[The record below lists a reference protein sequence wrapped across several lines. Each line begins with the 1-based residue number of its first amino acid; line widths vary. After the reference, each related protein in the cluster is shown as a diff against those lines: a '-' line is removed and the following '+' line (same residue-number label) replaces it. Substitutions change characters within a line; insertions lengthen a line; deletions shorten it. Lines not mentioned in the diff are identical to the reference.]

1 MTQNSCDRRSRS
13 RLASTSFRLEKLFAF
28 VFSSLFVAFQ
38 LLPSAVALAEEDE
51 VPPPPEA
58 ADEYYLQTFIITAYY
73 SPLLGQENYVT
84 GSYEGDITLNG
95 NGTNG
100 ADGTPVFP
108 GMIAAPKSYP
118 FGMKLYIPGVGL
130 TSIHDRGGAI
140 VTTGVRGNAYDRL
153 DVWMGHGDEG
163 LRRALG
169 WGKRTVEVRV
179 YGIKPEIEEAVYFD
193 QYLTVENVYTQTFLD
208 PLTFPDDLYYGS
220 SGDEILKMQQYL
232 ADWGYLS
239 EANGFYGADTAQALF
254 ELQSDYEIISD
265 PDELGAGHFGPA
277 TRRTFEKLI
286 DGGVTEGMAKLQK
299 GQTLMTK
306 YPKLFEEKKS
316 YGSAAGLGDSGET
329 VTMLQEDLQKLGFL
343 RMAPTG
349 FFGESTAHALYK
361 FQQAQ
366 GIVASETDSGA
377 GYLGPQTRSKLNAIL
392 GERYETKSL
401 MAYQREELEAGR
413 LSLMLPDHML
423 ASLPKKD

>member
-1 MTQNSCDRRSRS
+1 MVLKR
-13 RLASTSFRLEKLFAF
+13 LFAL
-28 VFSSLFVAFQ
+28 VFSSLFMALQ

-51 VPPPPEA
+51 VPPPPEE

-84 GSYEGDITLNG
+84 GSYEGDIRLNG

-118 FGMKLYIPGVGL
+118 FGMKMYIPGVGL

-140 VTTGVRGNAYDRL
+140 VDAGVRDNAYDRL

-193 QYLTVENVYTQTFLD
+193 QYLTVENIYTQTFLD
-208 PLTFPDDLYYGS
+208 PLTFPDDLYYGD
-220 SGDEILKMQQYL
+220 SGTEIQKMQQYL
-232 ADWGYLS
+232 VDWGYLT
-239 EANGFYGADTAQALF
+239 EANGFYGADTTQALF
-254 ELQSDYEIISD
+254 EFQSDYDIVSD

-277 TRRTFEKLI
+277 TRRAFEDVI
-286 DGGVTEGMAKLQK
+286 DGGVSEDMVKLQK
-299 GQTLMTK
+299 GQSLMTK
-306 YPKLFEEKKS
+306 YPALFEAKQS
-316 YGSAAGLGDSGET
+316 YAVALGLGDSGET

-343 RMAPTG
+343 RIAPTG
-349 FFGESTAHALYK
+349 FFGESTAHALFK

-366 GIVASETDSGA
+366 GIVVSETDSGA
-377 GYLGPQTRSKLNAIL
+377 GYLGPQTRSELNSIL

-413 LSLMLPDHML
+413 LSLMLPDQML
-423 ASLPKKD
+423 ANLTKPESLQKK

>member
-1 MTQNSCDRRSRS
+1 MVLKR
-13 RLASTSFRLEKLFAF
+13 LFAL
-28 VFSSLFVAFQ
+28 VFASLFMALQ
-38 LLPSAVALAEEDE
+38 TLPSVVALAEETE
-51 VPPPPEA
+51 VPPPPEE

-84 GSYEGDITLNG
+84 GSYEADIRLNG

-108 GMIAAPKSYP
+108 GMIAAPKSYA

-140 VTTGVRGNAYDRL
+140 VQTGERGNAYDRL
-153 DVWMGHGDEG
+153 DVWMGAGDDG

-193 QYLTVENVYTQTFLD
+193 QYLTVENIYTQTFLD
-208 PLTFPDDLYYGS
+208 PLTFPDDIYYGS

-232 ADWGYLS
+232 VEWGYLT
-239 EANGFYGADTAQALF
+239 EANGFYGADTAQALY

-277 TRRTFEKLI
+277 TRRTFEDLI
-286 DGGVTEGMAKLQK
+286 DGGVTEEMSKLQQ

-306 YPKLFEEKKS
+306 YPKLFEEKQS
-316 YGSAAGLGDSGET
+316 YGISLGLGESGET
-329 VTMLQEDLQKLGFL
+329 VTMLQKDLQTLGFL
-343 RMAPTG
+343 RIEPTG
-349 FFGESTAHALYK
+349 FFGESTQHALFK

-366 GIVASETDSGA
+366 GIVADETDSGA
-377 GYLGPQTRSKLNAIL
+377 GYLGPQTRSELNAIL
-392 GERYETKSL
+392 GTRYETKSL
-401 MAYQREELEAGR
+401 MAFQREELEAGR
-413 LSLMLPDHML
+413 LALMLPDQIL

>member
-1 MTQNSCDRRSRS
+1 MVLKR
-13 RLASTSFRLEKLFAF
+13 LFAL
-28 VFSSLFVAFQ
+28 VFASLFMALQ
-38 LLPSAVALAEEDE
+38 TLPSVVALAEETE
-51 VPPPPEA
+51 VPPPPEE

-73 SPLLGQENYVT
+73 SPLTGQDNYVT
-84 GSYEGDITLNG
+84 GSYEGDIRLNG

-140 VTTGVRGNAYDRL
+140 VDAGVRNNAYDRL
-153 DVWMGHGDEG
+153 DVWMGAGDDG

-193 QYLTVENVYTQTFLD
+193 QYLTAENIYTETFLD

-220 SGDEILKMQQYL
+220 SGADVLKMQEYL
-232 ADWGYLS
+232 VTWGYLT
-239 EANGFYGADTAQALF
+239 EANGFYGADTAQALY

-265 PDELGAGHFGPA
+265 PDELGAGHFGPQ
-277 TRRTFEKLI
+277 TRRTFEDLI
-286 DGGVTEGMAKLQK
+286 DGGVSEEMSKLQQ

-316 YGSAAGLGDSGET
+316 YGVALGLGDSGDT

-343 RMAPTG
+343 RIEPTG
-349 FFGESTAHALYK
+349 FFGESTAHALFK

-366 GIVASETDSGA
+366 GIVADETDSGA
-377 GYLGPQTRSKLNAIL
+377 GYLGPQTRSELNTIL
-392 GERYETKSL
+392 GTRYETKSL
-401 MAYQREELEAGR
+401 MAFQREEFEAGR
-413 LSLMLPDHML
+413 LALMLPDQIL